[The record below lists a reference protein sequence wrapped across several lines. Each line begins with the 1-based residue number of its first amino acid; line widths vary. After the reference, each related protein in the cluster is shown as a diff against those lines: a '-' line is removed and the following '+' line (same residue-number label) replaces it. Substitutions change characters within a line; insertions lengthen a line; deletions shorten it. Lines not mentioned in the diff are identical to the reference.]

1 MLCLSEDD
9 LSKLRSPVKAVR
21 VGDET
26 WLIPPS
32 GHLTGPASFSAS
44 DWSSLPT
51 HAACKSAPSLF
62 FPKQSTSRDVQSMSL
77 YLKAPLAKRIAYIYR
92 RLSQWIANCN
102 VVICKKKE
110 PILFKAS
117 LVTRTIPTPSLE
129 ELPIS
134 LKASLG
140 SSTLLSATSKK
151 TASSSRTQELEVLKV
166 CQCSIPL
173 SDPSSS
179 DAYRLELVI
188 GA

>member
-1 MLCLSEDD
+1 MLCLIEDD
-9 LSKLRSPVKAVR
+9 ISRLRSPVKVPEAVR

-26 WLIPPS
+26 WIIPPS
-32 GHLTGPASFSAS
+32 SHLTGSASFSAS

-51 HAACKSAPSLF
+51 YAACKSAPSF
-62 FPKQSTSRDVQSMSL
+62 FIEGSMSRDVQSKSL

-134 LKASLG
+134 WRASLG
-140 SSTLLSATSKK
+140 SSTLPSATSKK
-151 TASSSRTQELEVLKV
+151 TASSSRTQGSKVLKV
-166 CQCSIPL
+166 CRSSIPL
-173 SDPSSS
+173 SDP
-179 DAYRLELVI
+179 
-188 GA
+188 